1 MNRGNEVEA
10 MNANEL
16 KSENIN
22 KVYAEIENRD
32 RIIIKTGFIGV
43 VANIFLAA
51 FKAVIGLL
59 SNSIAIILDA
69 VNNFSDALSSIITII
84 GMKFANKRPDRKH
97 PLGHGRA
104 EYISAMLVSA
114 IILYAGITSMVESIK
129 KIINPLKPDY
139 SIISLTILA
148 AAVLVKIVLG
158 KYVKNNGKKVNSGAL
173 IASGADAMFDAVLS
187 LSVLISAI
195 IFIFTQI
202 SLEAYVGALISA
214 FIIKAGIEMMLETL
228 DDILG
233 KRSDAEI
240 TKKIKEILEAE
251 PEVRGAYDL
260 ILNNYGPGKN
270 YASVHLELPDIM
282 TVEDVDILTRRLQ
295 SKVLKQTGTILVGV
309 GVYSFNTK
317 NGEESKIRNHIMDLV
332 MSHEWALQLH
342 GFYADIEAKEI
353 RFDVVMSF
361 DIDYDEGINILK
373 SDIEPFYPDYS
384 VYISPDIDISD

>member
-260 ILNNYGPGKN
+260 VLNNYGPGKN

>member
-1 MNRGNEVEA
+1 MK
-10 MNANEL
+10 ANEL
-16 KSENIN
+16 KSENID

-158 KYVKNNGKKVNSGAL
+158 KYVKNKGKKVNSGAL

-233 KRSDAEI
+233 KRADAEI

-260 ILNNYGPGKN
+260 VLNNYGTGKN

-373 SDIEPFYPDYS
+373 SDIEPLYPDYS

>member
-1 MNRGNEVEA
+1 M
-10 MNANEL
+10 
-16 KSENIN
+16 
-22 KVYAEIENRD
+22 
-32 RIIIKTGFIGV
+32 
-43 VANIFLAA
+43 
-51 FKAVIGLL
+51 
-59 SNSIAIILDA
+59 DA

-158 KYVKNNGKKVNSGAL
+158 KYVKNKGKKVNSGAL

-233 KRSDAEI
+233 KRADAEI

-260 ILNNYGPGKN
+260 VLNNYGPGKN

>member
-1 MNRGNEVEA
+1 MK
-10 MNANEL
+10 ANEL
-16 KSENIN
+16 KSENID

-43 VANIFLAA
+43 VTNIFLAA

-233 KRSDAEI
+233 KRADAEI

-260 ILNNYGPGKN
+260 VLNNYGPGKN

>member
-51 FKAVIGLL
+51 FKAVIGIL

-158 KYVKNNGKKVNSGAL
+158 KYVKNKGKEVNSGAL

-233 KRSDAEI
+233 KRADAEI

-260 ILNNYGPGKN
+260 VLNNYGPGKN

>member
-51 FKAVIGLL
+51 FKAVIGIL

-158 KYVKNNGKKVNSGAL
+158 KYVKNKGKKVNSGAL

-233 KRSDAEI
+233 KRADAEI

-260 ILNNYGPGKN
+260 VLNNYGPGKN

>member
-233 KRSDAEI
+233 KRADAEI

-260 ILNNYGPGKN
+260 VLNNYGPGKN

-384 VYISPDIDISD
+384 VYISPDIDIYD

>member
-233 KRSDAEI
+233 KRADAEI

-260 ILNNYGPGKN
+260 VLNNYGPGKN

-317 NGEESKIRNHIMDLV
+317 NGEESKIQNHIMDLV

>member
-32 RIIIKTGFIGV
+32 RIIIKTGFIGI

-51 FKAVIGLL
+51 FKAVIGIL

-260 ILNNYGPGKN
+260 VLNNYGPGKN

>member
-1 MNRGNEVEA
+1 MNRGNEVEV

-260 ILNNYGPGKN
+260 VLNNYGPGKN